1 MAHRW
6 LACAAICAIATPAR
20 AHRMDL
26 DLVALDGGRLR
37 AEVYYS
43 DGRPAAGAEILV
55 RDGAGKEILRGV
67 ADPQGKFEFQ
77 PPVGVAFEVE
87 ARHEGGHRAARRVE
101 PGKPLPPATPPERRG
116 EAPIGKLIAGVAVI
130 AVLSFLIRRMIR
142 GRRAPS

>member
-6 LACAAICAIATPAR
+6 LACAGICAVATPAW

-26 DLVALDGGRLR
+26 DLIALDGGRLR

-43 DGRPAAGAEILV
+43 DGRPAAGAEIAV

-77 PPVGVAFEVE
+77 RPAQAAFEVE

-101 PGKPLPPATPPERRG
+101 PGKPIPPPTPPERRG
-116 EAPIGKLIAGVAVI
+116 EVPIAKLLAGVAII
-130 AVLSFLIRRMIR
+130 AALSFLIRRMIR